1 MLDTGRK
8 QNAHAPAFKMLP
20 SIRREKEGNRGKS
33 QHYLT
38 GQRSN
43 KQRRGGGPQKAA
55 AVTEGSDPHLSQDG
69 PSKTRWTCT
78 GSYETRTLTEAEGLP
93 GR

>member
-20 SIRREKEGNRGKS
+20 SIRREKRKTEGRASTIGQDRG
-33 QHYLT
+33 QI
-38 GQRSN
+38 SN
-43 KQRRGGGPQKAA
+43 TEGGPRKAA
-55 AVTEGSDPHLSQDG
+55 AVTEGSDPNLSQDG
-69 PSKTRWTCT
+69 PSKTRWTYT